1 MKHREVEKSHGKT
14 DILLWL
20 WSVWFPVL
28 QYSDALKKMDPD
40 HLVAL
45 VTEVIPN
52 YSCLVFCPS
61 KKNCENVAEM
71 LCKFLSKYVNLNKN
85 LFSVCQRSQTKWCTV
100 CCWSW
105 FSSESMYV
113 LLDSEGIDLKESS
126 TEIHIK
132 IKYSTITGE
141 WHPPPPTPTPRGLDL
156 KLWLSSDLG
165 FSHILDHSAC
175 LGMDPGGCMQHG
187 QDNHRHCS
195 EAGSCLH
202 LNLLF
207 NNYCPCFL
215 NLCGH

>member
-1 MKHREVEKSHGKT
+1 MKHREVEKSHRKT

-85 LFSVCQRSQTKWCTV
+85 LFSVCHRSQTKWCTV

-113 LLDSEGIDLKESS
+113 LLDSEGIDLKENS

-132 IKYSTITGE
+132 VKYSTVTGE
-141 WHPPPPTPTPRGLDL
+141 WRPPHSHPQRLRFEALTEQWPRVQPHLRPL
-156 KLWLSSDLG
+156 CLSGNGPRRL
-165 FSHILDHSAC
+165 HAA
-175 LGMDPGGCMQHG
+175 
-187 QDNHRHCS
+187 R
-195 EAGSCLH
+195 AG
-202 LNLLF
+202 
-207 NNYCPCFL
+207 
-215 NLCGH
+215 